1 MKKLISA
8 LIAVCTMLLLPL
20 TAYADIPALPRE
32 PQPKDTPGLVV
43 LIVIVVILIGGALLV
58 KLLRKK
64 K

>member
-8 LIAVCTMLLLPL
+8 VIVVCTMITLPL
-20 TAYADIPALPRE
+20 FAYADIPAVPMQ
-32 PQPKDTPGLVV
+32 PQKDTSGLVV
-43 LIVIVVILIGGALLV
+43 LLVIVVILIGGAVLA